1 MLFNSRHRVALGL
14 RHSELG
20 PPERIK
26 RINVNSGGPPSISE
40 ALVTT
45 RLACARCAAHDQR
58 AVSWTQP
65 AMNIDLEIEGIPDRT
80 VTAAIRK
87 RVRML
92 GRQLDRSE
100 DWRVRLVPSETQAE
114 WDLGIRT
121 SSGWHVS
128 SFTTPGRR
136 LADIV

>member
-1 MLFNSRHRVALGL
+1 MREVRG
-14 RHSELG
+14 
-20 PPERIK
+20 
-26 RINVNSGGPPSISE
+26 
-40 ALVTT
+40 
-45 RLACARCAAHDQR
+45 ARRQR

-80 VTAAIRK
+80 VTGEIRK

-128 SFTTPGRR
+128 SFTASSRR
-136 LADIV
+136 LADIVEQHLRVQMAVSGAEDSLGGR